1 MKKLL
6 LLLTACVLI
15 AACGRTSARKT
26 AAAAATPTEDRVE
39 VLYFHSKQRCATCL
53 AIEKNTRE
61 ALEARFA
68 DELKKRTLVFRSIDI
83 TEPENQALAETYEVT
98 WSSLFVTE
106 WRDGRSQ
113 SENLTEFAFANAR
126 TAPEQFRKGLTDD
139 IAARLR

>member
-26 AAAAATPTEDRVE
+26 AAAAATPTEDQVE

-68 DELKKRTLVFRSIDI
+68 DELKKGTLVFRSIDI

-106 WRDGRSQ
+106 
-113 SENLTEFAFANAR
+113 
-126 TAPEQFRKGLTDD
+126 
-139 IAARLR
+139 